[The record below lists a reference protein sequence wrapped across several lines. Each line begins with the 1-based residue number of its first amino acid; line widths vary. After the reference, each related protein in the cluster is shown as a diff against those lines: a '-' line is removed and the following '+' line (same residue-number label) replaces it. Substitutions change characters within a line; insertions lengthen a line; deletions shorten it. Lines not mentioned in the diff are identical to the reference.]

1 MAFLAPLLLLAG
13 LSLAVPLILHLWQR
27 QETETESFPALR
39 YLLTSTR
46 ERDRTLRLRQL
57 LLLLTRLAL
66 LAVLTLAA
74 ARLVLP
80 VGGRDHPPGALVV
93 VVDNGIASGR
103 VVEGERVLD
112 RLRSHAR
119 EAVGAAGA
127 ADRIWILPV
136 GEPWRTAFP
145 TSPAGADSLLARLEP
160 TPVRGDLGATLARA
174 EALLAAADEGPSQ
187 ILLLSELRDVDPTTL
202 PALRTPILLAEVE
215 LPDEEQ
221 RGIAEVRVGGGLPPR
236 AGDPSEVEV
245 RVAGAN
251 PEGVAVRV
259 HLEDELVAAG
269 RTDER
274 GWGVFPL
281 PALEEGWRSGWV
293 EIDPDA
299 LRTDDRVDFV
309 LRVRPAPTVALTGPP
324 LPFVQEALE
333 TLEAAGR
340 IRRSPA
346 GEAQVLLLS
355 GDAALP
361 SPATTPPLTVL
372 LPPRDPSLLPAL
384 NLWLEAL
391 GSAWRLGPDEAPQEA
406 ERRVAPE
413 SSGFPRTLAD
423 VPLRWRVRLEG
434 PEGGVLLRT
443 TDGAPWV
450 VEEPLGEDGR
460 IRILASP
467 LDRTSSDLPL
477 SAAMLPFLDRLLDPA
492 EGAGIPTTVEA
503 GHPIPLPPEVRRA
516 REPDGTSRTA
526 DGIPSLL
533 GTGRTGVWDLLDA
546 QGATLGRVAVRP
558 APPPGPRVG
567 AGPVA
572 EALAGEG
579 AEVRTVSGPVPWD
592 REVLAHRRGREVAP
606 ALAILALLLL
616 VAEGWLAAPDGGLR
630 SWRPG
635 RPT

>member
-13 LSLAVPLILHLWQR
+13 LALSVPLILHLWQR

-57 LLLLTRLAL
+57 LLLLTRLGL

-103 VVEGERVLD
+103 VVEGQRVLD
-112 RLRSHAR
+112 HLRTHAR
-119 EAVGAAGA
+119 EAVAAAGA

-145 TSPAGADSLLARLEP
+145 VSAAGADSLLALLEP
-160 TPVRGDLGATLARA
+160 TAVRGDLGATLARA
-174 EALLAAADEGPSQ
+174 EALLAAAEEGPTQ
-187 ILLLSELRDVDPTTL
+187 ILLLSELRDVDPPL
-202 PALRTPILLAEVE
+202 LPPLDVPALLMEPG

-245 RVAGAN
+245 RVAGAR

-259 HLEDELVAAG
+259 HVEDELVAAG
-269 RTDER
+269 RTDDR
-274 GWGVFPL
+274 GWGVVPL
-281 PALEEGWRSGWV
+281 PALEEGWRTGWV

-309 LRVRPAPTVALTGPP
+309 VRVRPAPRVALTGSP

-340 IRRSPA
+340 VRRTPP
-346 GEAQVLLLS
+346 GEGEVLLLS
-355 GDAALP
+355 GEAALP
-361 SPATTPPLTVL
+361 PAASLPPLTVL
-372 LPPRDPSLLPAL
+372 LPPRDPSVLPAL
-384 NLWLEAL
+384 NLWLETL
-391 GSAWRLGPDEAPQEA
+391 GSTWRLGPDGTPADV
-406 ERRVAPE
+406 ERRVDPGG
-413 SSGFPRTLAD
+413 SGFPRTLAD
-423 VPLRWRVRLEG
+423 VALRQRLRLEG
-434 PEGGVLLRT
+434 PGGGVLLRN
-443 TDGAPWV
+443 TDGAPWL
-450 VEEPLGEDGR
+450 VEESVGEGHR

-492 EGAGIPTTVEA
+492 EGAGLPTTVEA
-503 GHPIPLPPEVRRA
+503 GDPIPLPPEVRGA
-516 REPDGTSRTA
+516 REPNGTSRTA

-546 QGATLGRVAVRP
+546 QGATLARVAVRP
-558 APPPGPRVG
+558 APPPGPRGGVD
-567 AGPVA
+567 AVA
-572 EALAGEG
+572 EALAAGG
-579 AEVRTVSGPVPWD
+579 GEVRTVTGAVRWE

-606 ALAILALLLL
+606 VLAILALLLL
-616 VAEGWLAAPDGGLR
+616 VAEGWLAAPDGSFR
-630 SWRPG
+630 VRRPH
-635 RPT
+635 RPD